1 MLFGRWQGLQTTIIR
16 RLRLQLIRQSN
27 KITHLRVKSLLH
39 EFLMLVNP
47 LPFLMLAFLYHLV
60 EVVEVFGVD
69 FANYFVLAD
78 GLHIVYYFIFI

>member
-1 MLFGRWQGLQTTIIR
+1 
-16 RLRLQLIRQSN
+16 
-27 KITHLRVKSLLH
+27 
-39 EFLMLVNP
+39 MLVNP

>member
-1 MLFGRWQGLQTTIIR
+1 
-16 RLRLQLIRQSN
+16 
-27 KITHLRVKSLLH
+27 
-39 EFLMLVNP
+39 MLVNP

-78 GLHIVYYFIFI
+78 GLHVVYYSIFI